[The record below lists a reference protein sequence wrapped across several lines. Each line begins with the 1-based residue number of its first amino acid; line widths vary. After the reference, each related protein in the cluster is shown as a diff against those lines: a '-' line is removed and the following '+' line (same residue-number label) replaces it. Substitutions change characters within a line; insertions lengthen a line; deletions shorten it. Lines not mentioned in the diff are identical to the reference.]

1 MIGGSTS
8 LNLLF
13 VTWLVARSHLAYSQ
27 APRAELLRDTI
38 ALARAAQLPSRGNSA
53 CWIQRNACGVGSFG
67 ECTVGTSLA
76 LSLMIDVLDLLQ
88 FSQSAD

>member
-1 MIGGSTS
+1 MIGGSTG

-13 VTWLVARSHLAYSQ
+13 VTCLVARSHLAYLQ

-38 ALARAAQLPSRGNSA
+38 ALARAAQFTIWKKLGVSDPAERLRSRDFWRMYSFNS
-53 CWIQRNACGVGSFG
+53 
-67 ECTVGTSLA
+67 